1 MTGMAPPE
9 QRYNARKNELCEA
22 EMYIL
27 NLTKFEFDSYP
38 VFYDII
44 EIFMAQGLLYSSD
57 MQLYDG
63 K

>member
-1 MTGMAPPE
+1 
-9 QRYNARKNELCEA
+9 
-22 EMYIL
+22 MYIL